1 MASLLFGNLAKM
13 NLNPRSQAWCGLYP
27 QMRGIPREAV
37 SSHLPLPLG
46 FCFQTCV
53 FCSVA
58 WWQSQFFSCLLQ
70 KTKQKQS
77 KKSLVK
83 NMCEYDQFTG
93 NERPHYL
100 SLSN

>member
-53 FCSVA
+53 FCSNFDDFCPFA
-58 WWQSQFFSCLLQ
+58 DLMLHLLF
-70 KTKQKQS
+70 
-77 KKSLVK
+77 L
-83 NMCEYDQFTG
+83 F
-93 NERPHYL
+93 
-100 SLSN
+100 